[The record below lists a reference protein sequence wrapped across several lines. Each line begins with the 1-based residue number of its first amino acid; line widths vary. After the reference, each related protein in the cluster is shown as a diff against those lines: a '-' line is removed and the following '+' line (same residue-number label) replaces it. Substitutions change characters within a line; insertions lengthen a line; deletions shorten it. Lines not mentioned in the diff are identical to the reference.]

1 MCFKDNLHLE
11 QHFFRCFNCCNY
23 NMCLTCYGTLELKNK
38 VSDFVKQEDQRNIV
52 RQMKQKKLKSDYVV
66 DSVKILDKDK
76 FKKSNKKKLDRRFK

>member
-1 MCFKDNLHLE
+1 
-11 QHFFRCFNCCNY
+11 
-23 NMCLTCYGTLELKNK
+23 MCLTCYGTLELKNK